1 MKRIILLLMVTFTM
15 TCGFAQ
21 NRNETETMKKVR
33 EITDSLT
40 AEQKDALFALAE
52 NVFLSGVDSIMN
64 TGMFMKALDLMD
76 SVQVNWKNVTGREPS
91 PRMYRTKGLI
101 LMNLEEWAELVKTT
115 EECLSV
121 HKTGINDKESAI
133 LYSMQGTAYRNLKEY
148 QKAIRSYEEGSFY
161 YTRVGDSGSQGDM
174 LCSMAK
180 CYMDLGKYMMASSFY
195 EKGFNKFLEYFDT
208 TRSALLRNNF
218 YINDPYKKTVLE
230 LFASHLYGM
239 ALFQQDYG
247 SRLESKDY
255 LLMSAHCGSMSAKSE
270 YQRIYGNR

>member
-1 MKRIILLLMVTFTM
+1 MKRIILLLVVTFTM

-21 NRNETETMKKVR
+21 NRSKTESMKEMR
-33 EITDSLT
+33 EMTDSLT
-40 AEQKDALFALAE
+40 DEQKDALFALTEDIMLAR
-52 NVFLSGVDSIMN
+52 VDSIMN

-76 SVQVNWKNVTGREPS
+76 SIQVNWKSFTGREPS

-133 LYSMQGTAYRNLKEY
+133 LYSMQGTSYGNLKEY
-148 QKAIRSYEEGSFY
+148 QKAIRSYEEGAYY
-161 YTRVGDSGSQGDM
+161 YTKIGDSGSQGDM

-180 CYMDLGKYMMASSFY
+180 CYGELGKYTMAFSFY

-208 TRSALLRNNF
+208 TRSALLRNNL
-218 YINDPYKKTVLE
+218 YVSDSYKKTVLGVFAAH
-230 LFASHLYGM
+230 LFSM
-239 ALFQQDYG
+239 AVFEQDYG
-247 SRLESKDY
+247 SRLDSKDY
-255 LLMSAHCGSMSAKSE
+255 LLMSAHCGDSSARSE
-270 YQRIYGNR
+270 YQRIYGR